1 MNCHFEVDDAEDD
14 WNFSYKFEYIHGR
27 ALLTSFKSH
36 LPVIK
41 SSFDFLVPGGYL
53 ELQDCIYGFR
63 CVDDSTNGSS
73 LQSWVNLIMK
83 GTAALGKD
91 WTRASDYKQHLE
103 QAGFQDVV
111 EKRYEW
117 PVGTWARGR
126 RMKMLGVWCMV

>member
-83 GTAALGKD
+83 GTAALGKIGLVLQTISSILSRQD
-91 WTRASDYKQHLE
+91 FKMWLRRDMNGQLE
-103 QAGFQDVV
+103 HGH
-111 EKRYEW
+111 
-117 PVGTWARGR
+117 VGS
-126 RMKMLGVWCMV
+126 V